1 MKKPLLSILAAL
13 ACTLCAI
20 SGASA
25 QTATLSFNDG
35 VGAPNAG
42 TYGAGQVFSFNVML
56 NFAPGDIHA
65 WTRVQA
71 TEGLSYWLQQNSG
84 APFNFSITNRNL
96 SASLFA
102 DAQSPGI
109 TYPQAMTP
117 SNASDLGAALAV
129 GVAPLGAGNY
139 FIATITISISKTAAE
154 GTYVL
159 GSTFTGGKTSFISDN
174 GGHTFAIPQAIYT
187 VTVVPETG
195 STMWLLS
202 AAGAGLLGFAS
213 TRRQSA

>member
-56 NFAPGDIHA
+56 NFAPGGA
-65 WTRVQA
+65 VTNL
-71 TEGLSYWLQQNSG
+71 EGLSYWLQQNSG

-202 AAGAGLLGFAS
+202 AAGAGLLGFAR